1 MPNLYQMLMASI
13 YGLANDKCKDFKA
26 TVTRVAHIERMSND
40 VAEQSGKRPD
50 EATLANIFYPSMD
63 NTSITELVHY
73 HVGSGPDARLVN
85 LDEYSELREYF

>member
-26 TVTRVAHIERMSND
+26 TVARVAYIERMSND

-63 NTSITELVHY
+63 STSITELVHY
-73 HVGSGPDARLVN
+73 RVGSGQTARSVD
-85 LDEYSELREYF
+85 LDT